1 MAHTAH
7 AFICHNWGV
16 DKFRYLNHFRKPLI
30 IKVLQDIGHQIW
42 FDGARMKGDH
52 FEQMAQGIQNTQ
64 SVIVF
69 ITQKCIEKVKGENVG
84 DESKRELNYAAV
96 RKTNSNMALVLMER
110 EMCDTCK

>member
-1 MAHTAH
+1 M
-7 AFICHNWGV
+7 
-16 DKFRYLNHFRKPLI
+16 KE
-30 IKVLQDIGHQIW
+30 LQDIGYQTW
-42 FDGARMKGDH
+42 FDGNLKKGDR

-96 RKTNSNMALVLMER
+96 RKTSSNMALVLMER